1 MLQLENLSYR
11 WPSSTIDNIQ
21 SLSLS
26 IRPGEWVAVV
36 GNNGAG
42 KSTLLRLLAGLLRP
56 TQGDIRLDRLPLN
69 LLSSPQRANHVGIL
83 FQEAEKQ
90 IFHSCVRDEIAFGL
104 KRQKHHKRDIQARVQ
119 QALEICHLSDVADK
133 HPLDLHAGQRRMVA
147 VACLEA
153 VSPKLLLLDEP
164 SRDFDAFWMR
174 KFEHWLTLQR
184 EKGVSV
190 VSISHD
196 LDFVARHFQRVIHL
210 SNGNLI
216 ADGQPLEVLGHPELQ
231 VESPLPAPTLM
242 SLSQQLQ
249 INTTDTTLS
258 SWITH
263 FINQQSHPINN

>member
-1 MLQLENLSYR
+1 MLQLKNLSYR

-26 IRPGEWVAVV
+26 IHPGEWVALV
-36 GNNGAG
+36 GDNGAG

-56 TQGDIRLDRLPLN
+56 TQGDIQLDSQPLN
-69 LLSSPQRANHVGIL
+69 LLSSPQRANHIGIL

-104 KRQKHHKRDIQARVQ
+104 KRQRYHKRDIHARVQ
-119 QALEICHLSDVADK
+119 QALEICHLVDVADK

-153 VSPKLLLLDEP
+153 VSPTLLLLDEP
-164 SRDFDAFWMR
+164 SRDFDAFWLR

-184 EKGVSV
+184 EKGVTV

-196 LDFVARHFQRVIHL
+196 LDFVARHFQRVLHL
-210 SNGNLI
+210 SNGELI
-216 ADGQPLEVLGHPELQ
+216 ADGQPTEILSHPELQ
-231 VESPLPAPTLM
+231 VESPLPAPTLT

-249 INTTDTTLS
+249 IKTTDTALS

-263 FINQQSHPINN
+263 FISQQSPSISD

>member
-1 MLQLENLSYR
+1 M
-11 WPSSTIDNIQ
+11 
-21 SLSLS
+21 
-26 IRPGEWVAVV
+26 V
-36 GNNGAG
+36 GDNGAG
-42 KSTLLRLLAGLLRP
+42 KSTLLRLLAGLLHP
-56 TQGDIRLDRLPLN
+56 TQGDIRLDSQPLN
-69 LLSSPQRANHVGIL
+69 LLSSPQRANHIGIL

-90 IFHSCVRDEIAFGL
+90 IFHSRVRDEIAFGL
-104 KRQKHHKRDIQARVQ
+104 KRQKYHKRDIQDRVH

-147 VACLEA
+147 AACLEA

-174 KFEHWLTLQR
+174 KFEDWLTLQR
-184 EKGVSV
+184 KKGVTV

-196 LDFVARHFQRVIHL
+196 LDFVARHFQRVLHL
-210 SNGNLI
+210 SKGNLI

-258 SWITH
+258 SWVTH
-263 FINQQSHPINN
+263 LIHQ

>member
-1 MLQLENLSYR
+1 MLQLNNLSYR

-26 IRPGEWVAVV
+26 IHPGEWVALV
-36 GNNGAG
+36 GDNGAG
-42 KSTLLRLLAGLLRP
+42 KSTLLRLLAGLLQP
-56 TQGDIRLDRLPLN
+56 TQGDILLDSQPLH
-69 LLSSPQRANHVGIL
+69 LLSSPQRANHIGIL

-104 KRQKHHKRDIQARVQ
+104 KRQKYHKRDIQDRVHQ
-119 QALEICHLSDVADK
+119 TLEICHLSDIADK

-164 SRDFDAFWMR
+164 NRDFDAFWMQ
-174 KFEHWLTLQR
+174 KFEDWLTLQR
-184 EKGVSV
+184 EKGVTV

-196 LDFVARHFQRVIHL
+196 LDFVARHFQRVLHL
-210 SNGNLI
+210 SKGNLI

-258 SWITH
+258 SWVTH
-263 FINQQSHPINN
+263 LIRQ

>member
-1 MLQLENLSYR
+1 MLLLNNLSYR
-11 WPSSTIDNIQ
+11 WPNSTIDNIQ

-26 IRPGEWVAVV
+26 IHPGEWVALV
-36 GNNGAG
+36 GDNGAG
-42 KSTLLRLLAGLLRP
+42 KSTLLRLLAGLLHP
-56 TQGDIRLDRLPLN
+56 TQGDIRLDSQPLN
-69 LLSSPQRANHVGIL
+69 LLSSPQRANHIGIL

-90 IFHSCVRDEIAFGL
+90 IFHSRVRDEIAFGL
-104 KRQKHHKRDIQARVQ
+104 KRQKYHKRDIQDRVH

-174 KFEHWLTLQR
+174 KFEDWLTLQR
-184 EKGVSV
+184 KKGVTV

-196 LDFVARHFQRVIHL
+196 LDFVARHFQRVLHL
-210 SNGNLI
+210 SKGNLI
-216 ADGQPLEVLGHPELQ
+216 ADGQPREVLGHPELQ

-249 INTTDTTLS
+249 ISTTDTTLA

-263 FINQQSHPINN
+263 LIRQ